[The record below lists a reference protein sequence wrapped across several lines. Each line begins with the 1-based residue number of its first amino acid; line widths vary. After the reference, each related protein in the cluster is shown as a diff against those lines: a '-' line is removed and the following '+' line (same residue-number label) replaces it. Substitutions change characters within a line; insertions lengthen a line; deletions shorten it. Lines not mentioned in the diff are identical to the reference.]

1 MTTEISKRFEYQRPS
16 ADAVA
21 RIEKVRAK
29 CKELAELIHEVCP
42 PCRETSL
49 AITKLEEA
57 SMWANKGLVFNL
69 PGPQDN
75 G

>member
-1 MTTEISKRFEYQRPS
+1 MSNITDRFGYERPS
-16 ADAVA
+16 PDAVA

-29 CKELAELIHEVCP
+29 CKDLADLIERTCP

-49 AITKLEEA
+49 AITKLEEV
-57 SMWANKGLVFNL
+57 SFWANKGLVFNL